1 MGTSNGARH
10 ARGTRVTAKNSYCK
24 WLLLPS
30 YSFYNTKTESNES
43 LIFTLHF
50 ARFCSECAKMM
61 VSFHENAGTGKLT
74 GVHKKYSTS
83 KYGYAA
89 KIEPAVFL
97 LNDAE
102 F

>member
-1 MGTSNGARH
+1 
-10 ARGTRVTAKNSYCK
+10 
-24 WLLLPS
+24 
-30 YSFYNTKTESNES
+30 
-43 LIFTLHF
+43 
-50 ARFCSECAKMM
+50 MM

>member
-1 MGTSNGARH
+1 
-10 ARGTRVTAKNSYCK
+10 
-24 WLLLPS
+24 
-30 YSFYNTKTESNES
+30 
-43 LIFTLHF
+43 
-50 ARFCSECAKMM
+50 M